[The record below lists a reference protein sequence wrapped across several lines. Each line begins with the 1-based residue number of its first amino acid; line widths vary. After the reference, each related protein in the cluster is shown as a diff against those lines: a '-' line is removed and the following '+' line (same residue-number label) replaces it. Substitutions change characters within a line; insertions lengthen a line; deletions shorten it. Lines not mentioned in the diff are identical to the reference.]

1 MDVRVLIAWHPGNV
15 FQVSV
20 IALEAGRR
28 WRKLYPS
35 KEVCVDELWRLGLLT
50 LVERYD
56 ALHGDFATQDKALVI
71 QTTAEALELEE
82 AGFVETTRQRVNEE
96 LYGES

>member
-20 IALEAGRR
+20 IALEAARR

-35 KEVCVDELWRLGLLT
+35 KEVCADELWRLGLLT

-56 ALHGDFATQDKALVI
+56 ALRSDFDTEDRVLILK
-71 QTTAEALELEE
+71 TCAEVEVLTE
-82 AGFVETTRQRVNEE
+82 AGFVEATTPKPN
-96 LYGES
+96 